1 MILCEPV
8 FFYFL
13 LLPGIHKDQDHAP
26 LGTLSL
32 GFPSRKE
39 VNTKLALSFSETV
52 DSGLVIQHVEET
64 LVSQGL
70 HLCWKVKGKQE
81 DARSLSRGG
90 VDGEQAGHSC
100 TGCESGQTRT
110 WNAGLCSLRGR
121 VCLRFLIITV
131 NHIPYRKC
139 GSDGRIQEKWKLW
152 PIAWWKYNNIT

>member
-8 FFYFL
+8 FFYFS
-13 LLPGIHKDQDHAP
+13 LLPGIHKDQDHAL

-39 VNTKLALSFSETV
+39 VNIRLALSFSETV
-52 DSGLVIQHVEET
+52 DLGLVIHVEET
-64 LVSQGL
+64 LVSQGR

-100 TGCESGQTRT
+100 TGYESGQTWT

-121 VCLRFLIITV
+121 VCLRFLTITV

-139 GSDGRIQEKWKLW
+139 GSDRRIQGKMKTMTNCMME
-152 PIAWWKYNNIT
+152 I